1 MDKLELKSKDLLKE
15 NIEKIKELFPEVFSE
30 DKIDFEK
37 LKEVLGEFKEDNE
50 EKYSFNWNGKAQA
63 KRMAQTSTSA
73 TLKPNKKE
81 SKDWDKTQN
90 LYIEGDNLEV
100 LKILQTPYYGKVKM
114 IYIDPPYNTG
124 KDFVYR
130 DNFKD
135 SIQNY
140 LEQTGQVDDEGNRN
154 SSNTEQNGRYHTD
167 WLNMMFPRLLLAR
180 NLLKE
185 DGVIFISID
194 DHEVHNLR
202 KVCDEVFGEGNFV
215 GCFIRRT
222 INSGKQDSITVAIY
236 HEYLLAYCKDNNSC
250 NLSRR
255 KKTEQER
262 KKLYPLKDDYL
273 KTRGRH
279 YISQLDKGSIQYSDS
294 LNYPII
300 APDGTEIWPGDGFND
315 KSMVFRWSKEKVQWG
330 LENDYI
336 VFKKQK
342 DKWKVYAKSYEYR
355 DNNDIEIVPSNP
367 YTSLDYIGKDFS
379 NFNATPGLQ
388 KIFDGGN
395 FFNFPKPVVFINDLI
410 KYGSKKNDIIFDF
423 FSGSATTAHAVMQLN
438 AEDGGNRKYIM
449 VQLPE
454 KTKEGSEAYKAG
466 YKNICEIGK
475 ERIRR
480 AGEKIKKE
488 LEEKNKQ
495 LKLGEKAIDANRL
508 DVGFRV
514 FKLSES
520 NLESSIIDPN
530 KSEEEIKEQLQESL
544 DIVKHSATEEDLLY
558 EILLKYK
565 IELTEPIK
573 EENVLGK
580 KVYVLGEGLLFICLD
595 KELSVGIGDEIGKLK
610 EKYDPEDGVRV
621 VFRDEGFKNSEEKLN
636 VFHTLKNYGIN
647 DVKSI

>member
-90 LYIEGDNLEV
+90 LYIEGDTLEV

-215 GCFIRRT
+215 GTMIHRRSKGGGMAKNFV
-222 INSGKQDSITVAIY
+222 NS
-236 HEYLLAYCKDNNSC
+236 H
-250 NLSRR
+250 
-255 KKTEQER
+255 
-262 KKLYPLKDDYL
+262 
-273 KTRGRH
+273 
-279 YISQLDKGSIQYSDS
+279 
-294 LNYPII
+294 
-300 APDGTEIWPGDGFND
+300 
-315 KSMVFRWSKEKVQWG
+315 
-330 LENDYI
+330 DYI
-336 VFKKQK
+336 H
-342 DKWKVYAKSYEYR
+342 VYAKEISNIDIKQPKIVQTKTVTIDNKAYLI
-355 DNNDIEIVPSNP
+355 NNDLYRRKFGGRIDKSAPHRCFFYEEIEEARGWEEKQKIDENIKRGMYFLQKHSSGNHIVARYEKLNDLYSKVFPIIEILSEKGIVDIAELK
-367 YTSLDYIGKDFS
+367 LD
-379 NFNATPGLQ
+379 
-388 KIFDGGN
+388 N
-395 FFNFPKPVVFINDLI
+395 FFDYPKPVSLI
-410 KYGSKKNDIIFDF
+410 SFLIQIQTIISRDGIILDF

-495 LKLGEKAIDANRL
+495 LKLGEEAIDVDKL
-508 DVGFRV
+508 DVGFKI

-530 KSEEEIKEQLQESL
+530 KSEEEIKERLQESL

-573 EENVLGK
+573 EENVFGK
-580 KVYVLGEGLLFICLD
+580 KVYILGDGLLFICLD
-595 KELSVGIGDEIGKLK
+595 KELGVGIGDEIGKLK

-621 VFRDEGFKNSEEKLN
+621 VFRDNGFKNSEEKLN
-636 VFHTLKNYGIN
+636 VFHTLENYGIN

>member
-1 MDKLELKSKDLLKE
+1 MDKLKLRSKDILKE

-30 DKIDFEK
+30 GKIDFEK
-37 LKEVLGEFKEDNE
+37 LKEVLGEFKESSDE
-50 EKYSFNWNGKAQA
+50 RYSFNWNGKAQA
-63 KRMAQTSTSA
+63 KRMARTSTSA

-140 LEQTGQVDDEGNRN
+140 LEQTGQVDDDGNKN
-154 SSNTEQNGRYHTD
+154 SSNTERNGRYHTN
-167 WLNMMFPRLLLAR
+167 WLNMIYPRLLLAR
-180 NLLKE
+180 DLLKE

-215 GCFIRRT
+215 GTMIHRRSKGGGMAKNFV
-222 INSGKQDSITVAIY
+222 NS
-236 HEYLLAYCKDNNSC
+236 H
-250 NLSRR
+250 
-255 KKTEQER
+255 
-262 KKLYPLKDDYL
+262 
-273 KTRGRH
+273 
-279 YISQLDKGSIQYSDS
+279 
-294 LNYPII
+294 
-300 APDGTEIWPGDGFND
+300 
-315 KSMVFRWSKEKVQWG
+315 
-330 LENDYI
+330 DYI
-336 VFKKQK
+336 H
-342 DKWKVYAKSYEYR
+342 VYAKEISNIDIKQPKIVQTKTVTIDNKAYLI
-355 DNNDIEIVPSNP
+355 NNDLYRRKFGGRIDKSAPHRCFFYEEIEEARGWEEKQKIDENIKRGMYFLQKHSSGNHIVARYEKLNDLYSKVFPIIEILSEKGIVDIAELK
-367 YTSLDYIGKDFS
+367 LD
-379 NFNATPGLQ
+379 
-388 KIFDGGN
+388 N
-395 FFNFPKPVVFINDLI
+395 FFDYPKPVSLI
-410 KYGSKKNDIIFDF
+410 SFLIQIQTIISRDGIILDF

-495 LKLGEKAIDANRL
+495 LKLGEEAIDVDKL
-508 DVGFRV
+508 DVGFKI

-530 KSEEEIKEQLQESL
+530 KSEEEIKERLQESL

-573 EENVLGK
+573 EENVFGK
-580 KVYVLGEGLLFICLD
+580 KVYILGDGLLFICLD
-595 KELSVGIGDEIGKLK
+595 KELGVGIGDEIGKLK

-621 VFRDEGFKNSEEKLN
+621 VFRDNGFKNSEEKLN
-636 VFHTLKNYGIN
+636 VFHTLENYGIN